1 MPAEAAAPTHG
12 ALPSQAAPVS
22 RRLWEGAAPMA
33 WRCLH
38 HPFVRRLADA
48 TLHPAA
54 FRWYLAQDATF
65 LAAFAAAY
73 ATARAAAADG
83 PGDAQ
88 AVAVLTGLGE
98 AVQEELRLHE
108 GYAAAWGV
116 APAALAA
123 PPAPATAAYVR
134 FLEGAGEGFEGSAKV
149 AAILAAMAPC
159 SRLYGWLGCAL
170 AEAGVVGAAG
180 PAPHPYADWIVTY
193 SSQAYLTA
201 PAAKEALLDRL
212 AGEVEEGESLRMG
225 WGGVGWDGMARS
237 KRAGVNCALTPAI
250 VPSDAGSRSTA
261 CPAPPG
267 QRQARVLARQPAAS
281 RVATRPHPR
290 PGAQCG

>member
-12 ALPSQAAPVS
+12 ALPSQATPVS

-83 PGDAQ
+83 PGDAH

-225 WGGVGWDGMARS
+225 WDGMGWDGEEQKSGREL
-237 KRAGVNCALTPAI
+237 RTHTCH
-250 VPSDAGSRSTA
+250 
-261 CPAPPG
+261 
-267 QRQARVLARQPAAS
+267 
-281 RVATRPHPR
+281 RPL
-290 PGAQCG
+290 